1 MSDIWTLP
9 HIQDELDD
17 NGFCGFLGMV
27 AKDFRPEDGVLV
39 LDLPFKPVFGRGG
52 DNDYAHGG
60 VIGAFVDTAATFA
73 VMASGSEN
81 CVTTNY
87 RLDLLR
93 PVMASTMTA
102 TATLIRKGR
111 TLALVDVNITDEAG
125 KLCATGRASFA
136 ILG

>member
-1 MSDIWTLP
+1 MSEIWSIE
-9 HIQDELDD
+9 HIQSELDD
-17 NGFCGFLGMV
+17 NGFCGFLGMI
-27 AKDFRPEDGVLV
+27 AKDFDAEAGKLV
-39 LDLPFKPVFGRGG
+39 LTLPFKPVFGRGG

-93 PVMASTMTA
+93 PVMASDITA
-102 TATLIRKGR
+102 TATIIRKGR
-111 TLALVDVNITDEAG
+111 TLALVDVDVTDQAG

-136 ILG
+136 ILS